1 MMMKMKNEQNIEQ
14 REKKVAVFSEQSAV
28 CHPERSRRVN
38 IVAVNSLSNSANS
51 LKLEAHS
58 SMREAHGYL
67 EEYSTVKHHSKIPQR
82 RDCICNAS
90 IPVISKT
97 GKEAEELAFRA
108 CELLLIN

>member
-1 MMMKMKNEQNIEQ
+1 MKMKNERYIEQ
-14 REKKVAVFSEQSAV
+14 RAKKVAVFSEQSAV
-28 CHPERSRRVN
+28 SHPERSRRVN
-38 IVAVNSLSNSANS
+38 IVAVNSLSNSAHGS
-51 LKLEAHS
+51 LLEAY
-58 SMREAHGYL
+58 GYL